1 MPLIF
6 TKIKKIM
13 QQVILL
19 VDYNNLPDTLG
30 LYNNLME
37 HKMYYNEKTKRPY
50 SGSNI
55 DILEATGLKG
65 GFLTFRQAV
74 ELGYKIPAK
83 TKAIAK
89 LIRPIEEFREQSDG
103 SKKVEMSGRKF
114 PVFHTSQLIKEGA

>member
-1 MPLIF
+1 
-6 TKIKKIM
+6 
-13 QQVILL
+13 
-19 VDYNNLPDTLG
+19 
-30 LYNNLME
+30 
-37 HKMYYNEKTKRPY
+37 MYYNEKTKKPY